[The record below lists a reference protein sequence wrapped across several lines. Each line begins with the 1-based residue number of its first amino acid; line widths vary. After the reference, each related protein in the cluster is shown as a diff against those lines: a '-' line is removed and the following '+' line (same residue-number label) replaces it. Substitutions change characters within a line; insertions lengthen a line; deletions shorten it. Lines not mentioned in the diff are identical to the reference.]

1 MIKRSFGRD
10 IVWRAREF
18 QARINICLKTC
29 TFKYFVLFLPTDK
42 YIYYGTD
49 STKRGRIIQVE
60 ADLLATLR
68 ERAKA
73 SNRSLNNFVESVLL
87 DAIYN
92 EPNEETLAAMEEI
105 HSGKQLEKFTSV
117 NALMDALKK

>member
-60 ADLLATLR
+60 GGFARNAQG
-68 ERAKA
+68 ACQ
-73 SNRSLNNFVESVLL
+73 
-87 DAIYN
+87 
-92 EPNEETLAAMEEI
+92 
-105 HSGKQLEKFTSV
+105 GKQQEFEQLRGECSPRC
-117 NALMDALKK
+117 DI